1 MAKNYKEQERN
12 NLANKFDAQG
22 RSLLS
27 LEEERQAE
35 TRKHDKMIKEIHEIV
50 DEASIAKCLPQRKF
64 FILHINKLVEVII
77 ITEWL
82 IIPKQL
88 ALLLIH
94 RIALLIHF
102 LLHFIL

>member
-1 MAKNYKEQERN
+1 MSEMFLPRDCNFNMVNFNRYKVMAKNYKEQERN

-77 ITEWL
+77 ITE
-82 IIPKQL
+82 
-88 ALLLIH
+88 
-94 RIALLIHF
+94 
-102 LLHFIL
+102 